1 MKRPYVMTLHY
12 KNKYISKFNL
22 KYKEEATDF
31 ARDNLIKVM
40 REEKVSIHEI
50 KRMFELFVDQFYKMR
65 VKKVKCKSSD
75 HKLFM
80 GAFLGLM
87 KMNVIQDDN
96 ENGFIITKRKP
107 YLYNMVT
114 YKEQYNT
121 KYKFKKGTSHS
132 LKDISK
138 TTGYKLKGL
147 QTIYDKGIGAFKT
160 NPQSVRPQVKSKE
173 QWGMA
178 RVYASINPKSKAYK
192 IDKVHLVKK

>member
-1 MKRPYVMTLHY
+1 MTLHY

-22 KYKEEATDF
+22 KYEDEATDF
-31 ARDNLIKVM
+31 ARDNLIKIM

-50 KRMFELFVDQFYKMR
+50 KRIFKMCVNQFYELR
-65 VKKVKCKSSD
+65 VKKVKCRSSD

-87 KMNVIQDDN
+87 KMNVIQEDN

-114 YKEQYNT
+114 YKEQYNK

-147 QTIYDKGIGAFKT
+147 QTIYDKGVGAFKT

-173 QWGMA
+173 QWGMS
-178 RVYASINPKSKAYK
+178 RVYAAINPKSKAYK